1 MNGTSYLNNQFLIAM
16 PTLGNPNFFHTVTY
30 ICQHNEHGAL
40 GIVINRPAEMKLGEI
55 FKQMKIEATHAE
67 SNDLPVYAGGPVQP
81 ERGFVIH
88 SPGASWDSTLVV
100 SDAIALTTSR
110 DILEALAT
118 GRGPDKALVALGYA
132 GWRRRAAGERNQAE
146 CLAEHPLRPAHP
158 VRLAAQSTLE
168 CGRRTA
174 GHRHQPAD
182 RPGRP
187 WLVPIHC

>member
-16 PTLGNPNFFHTVTY
+16 PTLGDPNFFHTVTY

-67 SNDLPVYAGGPVQP
+67 SNDLPVFAGGPVQP

-110 DILEALAT
+110 DILEALAA
-118 GRGPDKALVALGYA
+118 GRGPDKVLVALGYA
-132 GWRRRAAGERNQAE
+132 GWGEGQLEHEIKQNAWLNTPCDLHILFDLPLSQRWNAAAE
-146 CLAEHPLRPAHP
+146 QLGIEISLLTGP
-158 VRLAAQSTLE
+158 
-168 CGRRTA
+168 A
-174 GHRHQPAD
+174 GH
-182 RPGRP
+182 G
-187 WLVPIHC
+187 